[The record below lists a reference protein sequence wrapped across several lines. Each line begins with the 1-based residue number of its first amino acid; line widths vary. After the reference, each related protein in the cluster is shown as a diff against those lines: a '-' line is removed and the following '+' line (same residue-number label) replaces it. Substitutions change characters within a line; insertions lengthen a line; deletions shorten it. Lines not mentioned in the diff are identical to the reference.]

1 MTVSLKEEIKL
12 ETNLHP
18 SRGNT
23 LMDASCGT
31 RSIDQSTGDMNSGG
45 CIPTWATKQVI
56 Q

>member
-1 MTVSLKEEIKL
+1 MTVSFKEEIKL

-45 CIPTWATKQVI
+45 CKPT
-56 Q
+56 